1 MRSLPRFV
9 YCGSKRRAGRIW
21 RRHGVPPTVSDGD
34 DEGSGG
40 LLGTSFRDDDVA
52 ACALVTMVVAV
63 AVVVHTRLV
72 RLTPRG
78 FRRALLWVQ
87 SQFDVMIPDHRGT
100 GRSSP
105 LYCTEYTA
113 TPDPACIATALQRYS
128 NATLAQ
134 FSVSNAARDINA
146 AMDLTALADGKV
158 YLYGVSYGTY
168 LLQRCVTYSRCR
180 VSTGGY
186 CEVEWPW
193 L

>member
-1 MRSLPRFV
+1 
-9 YCGSKRRAGRIW
+9 
-21 RRHGVPPTVSDGD
+21 
-34 DEGSGG
+34 
-40 LLGTSFRDDDVA
+40 
-52 ACALVTMVVAV
+52 
-63 AVVVHTRLV
+63 
-72 RLTPRG
+72 
-78 FRRALLWVQ
+78 
-87 SQFDVMIPDHRGT
+87 MIPDHRGT

-105 LYCTEYTA
+105 LYCTDYSVA
-113 TPDPACIATALQRYS
+113 TDPACIAAALQRYS

-168 LLQRCVTYSRCR
+168 LLQRCVTSIIGCR

-193 L
+193 LQNLTVTIDVICLRLPQLPAAVSVGRGCGSTGRHCLARLG